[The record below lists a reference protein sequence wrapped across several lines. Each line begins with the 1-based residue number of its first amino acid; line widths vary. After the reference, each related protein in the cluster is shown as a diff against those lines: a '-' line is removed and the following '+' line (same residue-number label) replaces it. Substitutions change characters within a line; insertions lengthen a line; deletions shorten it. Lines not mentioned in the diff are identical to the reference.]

1 MPSSEKANLQA
12 HLNNQNQNQPRDLPP
27 AYENTVL
34 TTPTSR
40 PNLTSGISNTSN
52 TTLQPQHQPHN
63 KLHIPSQ
70 NPLTTLSRLAAIN
83 LSAYGVRDAALSD
96 DRTTL
101 TTSKP
106 ELTSTQY
113 ALAKFI
119 HDQASLPPKP
129 LMVVRGTHA
138 SYSVNGGTAVDFELR
153 LNLMGMLDLDTAPD
167 FDGTGRSRIRVK
179 AFQPTSGSSS
189 TPQSSSSKRPGGSNS
204 NRSTSSQNDDDA
216 NPLDAWIRLFTE
228 DSKTKADNRTFT
240 LTRVALN
247 LPCAILEGQ
256 VRTLIAA
263 TKYRGKVTVEFP
275 LLHRHVVVQRQNGNW
290 FTNLLNIT
298 PTRKFDVVESVW
310 TVGGVGGDAQGGFAG
325 EGGSSGGGGGSSGNG
340 NGSDSEGERNG
351 RAGLV
356 AQEWWK
362 EWQGAIWNA
371 VLAGRKGWVT
381 VEDYVEARMGIR
393 EKEKGREWGVDHQS

>member
-12 HLNNQNQNQPRDLPP
+12 HINNQNANQPRDLPP
-27 AYENTVL
+27 AYENTL
-34 TTPTSR
+34 LATPPSR
-40 PNLTSGISNTSN
+40 PNLTPGTS
-52 TTLQPQHQPHN
+52 TTSTQLQPSN
-63 KLHIPSQ
+63 NLHIPSQ
-70 NPLTTLSRLAAIN
+70 NPLTTLSRLSAIN
-83 LSAYGVRDAALSD
+83 LSGYGIRDATLSD

-101 TTSKP
+101 TTSRP

-113 ALAKFI
+113 ALAKFV

-129 LMVVRGTHA
+129 VMVVRGTHS

-167 FDGTGRSRIRVK
+167 FDGTGRSRLRVK
-179 AFQPTSGSSS
+179 AFQPTSGPSSAS
-189 TPQSSSSKRPGGSNS
+189 QGGSSAAAASKRPGSGSGS
-204 NRSTSSQNDDDA
+204 RSARADDA
-216 NPLDAWIRLFTE
+216 NPLDAWIRVFTE

-240 LTRVALN
+240 LTRIALN

-275 LLHRHVVVQRQNGNW
+275 MQHRDVVVQRHNGNW
-290 FTNLLNIT
+290 FTNLLKIT
-298 PTRKFDVVESVW
+298 PTRSFDVVESVW
-310 TVGGVGGDAQGGFAG
+310 TVGGVGPVGMEGQGGFAG
-325 EGGSSGGGGGSSGNG
+325 EGGSGSG

-371 VLAGRKGWVT
+371 VLAGRQGWVT
-381 VEDYVEARMGIR
+381 VEDYIEARMGIR
-393 EKEKGREWGVDHQS
+393 EKEKGREWGVDHSN